1 MVNNGYFVGRRK
13 KSAQRNNQPDILL
26 SLQNLIT
33 LIYMKKLLKRGAL
46 EYEQP
51 QITTLLFEAEQGFAT
66 SSMLDDMKE
75 TQGEWADY

>member
-1 MVNNGYFVGRRK
+1 
-13 KSAQRNNQPDILL
+13 
-26 SLQNLIT
+26 
-33 LIYMKKLLKRGAL
+33 MKKLLKRGAL